1 LPAEDI
7 TPHGPLP
14 AVVVKSRTTV
24 PAGGCVVVDVL
35 ELVDVELVVGAP
47 VVDVVGTPDV
57 DVVLEPGTVVVD
69 SPSRILPLSVVAP
82 GPGSDVAPLISGLVV
97 AGTQNTEASV
107 VSAGTP
113 RVSGP
118 AGLPV
123 SRISRQDCESGFVKH
138 PACDWLGQNMP
149 VALESSRVPVESGAS
164 DTGMTPTSCA
174 QTPPPV
180 HCELVVHAVPLF
192 EPR

>member
-1 LPAEDI
+1 LPAADI

-47 VVDVVGTPDV
+47 VVEVVGTPDV
-57 DVVLEPGTVVVD
+57 DVVVEPGTVVVD
-69 SPSRILPLSVVAP
+69 SISTTLPLSVVAP
-82 GPGSDVAPLISGLVV
+82 GPGSDVAPLMSGFVV

-118 AGLPV
+118 AGLPT
-123 SRISRQDCESGFVKH
+123 SRISRQASELGFVKH
-138 PACDWLGQNMP
+138 PAVVWLGQNMP
-149 VALESSRVPVESGAS
+149 VGLESSSVPVVSGVS
-164 DTGMTPTSCA
+164 ETGMTPTSVA
-174 QTPPPV
+174 HTPPL
-180 HCELVVHAVPLF
+180 HCELVEHAPPLF
-192 EPR
+192 GPR

>member
-1 LPAEDI
+1 LPAAFI

-69 SPSRILPLSVVAP
+69 SPSTILPLSVVAP
-82 GPGSDVAPLISGLVV
+82 GPGSDAAPLMSGLAD

-113 RVSGP
+113 SVSGP
-118 AGLPV
+118 AGLPG
-123 SRISRQDCESGFVKH
+123 SRISWHVVEPGFVKH
-138 PACDWLGQNMP
+138 PA
-149 VALESSRVPVESGAS
+149 
-164 DTGMTPTSCA
+164 
-174 QTPPPV
+174 
-180 HCELVVHAVPLF
+180 
-192 EPR
+192 